1 MSDPAPIVRIFDAAA
16 EAYENVGAGFFAP
29 IAAELVRAA
38 APRPGE
44 RALDA
49 GCGTGEVLF
58 RVASAVGHT
67 GHVTG
72 IDLAA
77 GMVARSRANATG
89 LGNVTVEPG
98 DAQAPAYPDGVFDL
112 ITSGLVLFFL
122 PDPPAALAAYRKLL
136 KPSGRLA
143 VSCFARHDPR
153 YPQAMRILARFAL
166 DPPPP
171 RRDHPIFDSAERLEA
186 AVVAAGFA
194 SATAREAAVATGF
207 SDAAHLYEW
216 IGSHGGRDL
225 VERIPRQRR
234 AAAIATLA
242 TQLDHPLLFTTR
254 IRIVLGRC

>member
-1 MSDPAPIVRIFDAAA
+1 MNETPPIVRVFDQAA
-16 EAYENVGAGFFAP
+16 EAYENVGVGFFAP

-44 RALDA
+44 RVLDV

-58 RVASAVGHT
+58 RVAPAVGHT

-72 IDLAA
+72 IDLAPA
-77 GMVARSRANATG
+77 MVARSRATSTG
-89 LGNVTVEPG
+89 LHNVTVETG
-98 DAQAPAYPDGVFDL
+98 DAQAPAYPDGSFDL

-143 VSCFARHDPR
+143 VSSFARHDPR
-153 YPQAMRILARFAL
+153 YPQALRILARFAHN
-166 DPPPP
+166 PPPP
-171 RRDHPIFDSAERLEA
+171 RRNHPIFDAAERLEA
-186 AVVAAGFA
+186 AALAAGFA
-194 SATAREAAVATGF
+194 SATVREAAVGSDF
-207 SDAAHLYEW
+207 RDAAHLYEW

-225 VERIPRQRR
+225 VARVPQQRR

-242 TQLDHPLLFTTR
+242 TELAHPLTFTTYVR
-254 IRIVLGRC
+254 ILLARC